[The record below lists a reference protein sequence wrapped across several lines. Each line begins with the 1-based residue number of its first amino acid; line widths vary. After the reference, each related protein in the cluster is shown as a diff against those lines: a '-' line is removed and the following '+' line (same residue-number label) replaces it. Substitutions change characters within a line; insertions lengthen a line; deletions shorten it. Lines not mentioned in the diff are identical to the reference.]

1 MAYECKKSRCINVF
15 YSVRSE
21 ICCMRR
27 ITQKWSN
34 NSNNCFLISF
44 QMESPFCIAEKT
56 RMYRASFRC
65 HPKSITGKTHV
76 IWSRI
81 MRHYHYYGLVYAN
94 LATSKLFIC
103 LAIVKEETVRKWH
116 AATMHHSVPIGHCS
130 IMVTAQWPQG
140 WSMYVRTYL
149 VDEDNSFPPFLCQ
162 ELMSIVPH
170 KIQLVLLYLA
180 LRTR

>member
-116 AATMHHSVPIGHCS
+116 AATMHHSVPIGHCRFNNGHS
-130 IMVTAQWPQG
+130 
-140 WSMYVRTYL
+140 SMASRMIYVCTY
-149 VDEDNSFPPFLCQ
+149 VSSRRRQFIPSFF
-162 ELMSIVPH
+162 MSGINVNC
-170 KIQLVLLYLA
+170 A
-180 LRTR
+180 A